1 MASQL
6 HYQPFLNNKS
16 GGLFIT
22 GTDTG
27 VGKTIVAAALICALK
42 ARGLDVGVM
51 KPAESGCHKNEKG
64 SLVPEDALFLK
75 AVAESTDSLQIINPY
90 ALEEPL
96 APALAAE
103 LAGVDIRIETIIAA
117 YHTLAASHDI
127 VIVEGAGGLLAPLA
141 KEVRMLDLACTL
153 KLPVL
158 VVAKNVLG
166 AINHT
171 DLTVRVAQAAGV
183 QIAGIVLNNPSPDA
197 HLAARTNVASL
208 QRWVTAQYLGEMPY
222 LPTIDYDALRQVA
235 EKNLKI
241 DSLLKSLPRIHLGG
255 HT

>member
-1 MASQL
+1 MASQRY
-6 HYQPFLNNKS
+6 HQPFLNNKS
-16 GGLFIT
+16 RGLFIT

-42 ARGLDVGVM
+42 AHGLNVGVM
-51 KPAESGCHKNEKG
+51 KPAESGCHKNERG

-75 AVAESTDSLQIINPY
+75 AVAESTDPLHLINPY
-90 ALEEPL
+90 AFEEPQ

-117 YHTLAASHDI
+117 YHALAASHDI

-153 KLPVL
+153 KLLVL

-171 DLTVRVAQAAGV
+171 DLAVRVAQAAGV
-183 QIAGIVLNNPSPDA
+183 QVAGIVLNNPSPDA
-197 HLAARTNVASL
+197 HPATRTNAASL
-208 QRWVTAQYLGEMPY
+208 QRWVAVPYLGEVPY
-222 LPTIDYDALRQVA
+222 LPNMNYDSLRQVA
-235 EKNLKI
+235 EKNLKL
-241 DSLLKSLPRIHLGG
+241 DNLLKLLL
-255 HT
+255 